1 MKICLIGPAYPLRGG
16 IAHYTS
22 FLANALAKRHAVT
35 LLAFTRLY
43 PSLFF
48 PGTTELDTSRRRF
61 AADCEPIFDPLDPRS
76 WLRTARRIRALA
88 PDLVIVQ
95 WWSPIFAIPVGT
107 VIRLAKQQGR
117 PTVLFLCHNIKPH
130 EPIPGEKMLLRFVF
144 SVGDL
149 FIVHSDEDLRNL
161 QSIRPK
167 ARIRKLF
174 HAIYEGFGPAI
185 TKEEARR
192 QLGLTSPTLLY
203 FGLIR
208 RYKGLAHLLR
218 AMPLILKEVRCT
230 LLIVGEFYEGREE
243 CLGLIRS
250 LDLSASVRLVDRY
263 VANEEVAL
271 YFSAADLVVLPYTSA
286 TQSGVVTIAYSF
298 DRPVVTTKVGGLP
311 EVVIDGQTGFLV
323 DPADPAALADA
334 VVRYYR
340 EGREAEFV
348 EKIRKV
354 RERLSWDRFIEAIE
368 AFLGER

>member
-1 MKICLIGPAYPLRGG
+1 MNICLIGPAYPLRGG
-16 IAHYTS
+16 IAHYTTS
-22 FLANALAKRHAVT
+22 LANALGKRHKVT
-35 LLAFTRLY
+35 LLSYTRLY
-43 PSLFF
+43 PSVFF
-48 PGTTELDTSRRRF
+48 PGTSEFDASRRRF
-61 AADCEPIFDPLDPRS
+61 AADCEPIFDPLNPLS
-76 WLRTARRIRALA
+76 WLRTARRIRALS

-95 WWSPIFAIPVGT
+95 WWSPIFAISLGT
-107 VIRLAKQQGR
+107 VIRLAKRHGQ
-117 PTVLFLCHNIKPH
+117 PSVMFLCHNIRPH
-130 EPIPGEKMLLRFVF
+130 ERLPGEKMLPRFAF
-144 SVGDL
+144 STADL

-185 TKEEARR
+185 DKEAARQ
-192 QLGLTSPTLLY
+192 QLGLASPTILY

-298 DRPVVTTKVGGLP
+298 DRPVVTTRVGGLP
-311 EVVIDGQTGFLV
+311 EVVIDGKTGFLV
-323 DPADPAALADA
+323 DPADPGALADA

-340 EGREAEFV
+340 EGREKEFI
-348 EKIRKV
+348 EGIRKE
-354 RERLSWDRFIEAIE
+354 RERLSWDRYIEAIE
-368 AFLGER
+368 SLAEC